1 MPTSLVLTVLGEDR
15 PGLVE
20 SLASIIAAHDGN
32 WLESRMAQ
40 LAGQFAG
47 ILRTSVPDTNA
58 AALINALQGL
68 TSRGLQFV
76 VVRSSTDEPAQNSR
90 WLTLD
95 LVGNDHLGIIRDL
108 ARTLAQRGINIEE
121 LQTACTSAP
130 MTGGML
136 FNSMAL
142 RVCLGPADDLS
153 YATVFRAV
161 MAGHGINLATFGSV
175 GEITKYT
182 LLSERVPGAQVAE
195 QIRAASGEIDFSH
208 ADVSVEGEVERLVAE
223 AIDRHGRIDVAVNN
237 AGTEST
243 AELAAGT
250 EAGQFRVPPVLGEA
264 P

>member
-47 ILRTSVPDTNA
+47 ILYTSVPDANA

-68 TSRGLQFV
+68 AVHGLQV
-76 VVRSSTDEPAQNSR
+76 VVARSSTDEPAQNSR

-136 FNSMAL
+136 FKATARL
-142 RVCLGPADDLS
+142 RVPLEMAVTELQVTLEQLAHDLMVGITLEGPVR
-153 YATVFRAV
+153 T
-161 MAGHGINLATFGSV
+161 
-175 GEITKYT
+175 
-182 LLSERVPGAQVAE
+182 
-195 QIRAASGEIDFSH
+195 
-208 ADVSVEGEVERLVAE
+208 
-223 AIDRHGRIDVAVNN
+223 
-237 AGTEST
+237 
-243 AELAAGT
+243 
-250 EAGQFRVPPVLGEA
+250 
-264 P
+264 